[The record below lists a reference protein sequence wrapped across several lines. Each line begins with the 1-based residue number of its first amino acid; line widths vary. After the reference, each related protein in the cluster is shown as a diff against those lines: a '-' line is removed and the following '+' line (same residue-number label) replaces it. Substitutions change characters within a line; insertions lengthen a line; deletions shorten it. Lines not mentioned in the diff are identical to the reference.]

1 MEKNVGSTDRT
12 VRIIVGIALVA
23 LVYFGH
29 LGETADIIAGIAAA
43 YLLVTALL
51 GRCLVLR
58 MAGVDTCAKE
68 SSYSTTDDRAGL

>member
-23 LVYFGH
+23 LIYFGH

-43 YLLVTALL
+43 YLLVTALMS
-51 GRCLVLR
+51 RCLVLR
-58 MAGVDTCAKE
+58 MVGVDTCAKE